1 VAQEERNCLLSPET
15 SLTAGS
21 NSLIGG
27 KKFPAERR
35 AKLACRALTRLP
47 ILLRQTLSLAALR

>member
-1 VAQEERNCLLSPET
+1 MAQEERNCLLSPEN

-27 KKFPAERR
+27 KKFPAVPSGREFG
-35 AKLACRALTRLP
+35 
-47 ILLRQTLSLAALR
+47 